1 MEMKRL
7 LAKKE
12 TYIKNKRIFP
22 KKEKLYVQLIVFLMN
37 LEYEYIIIILKIKQR
52 RKESGGTKHE

>member
-1 MEMKRL
+1 
-7 LAKKE
+7 LAKRNVCKK
-12 TYIKNKRIFP
+12 IKRIFH

>member
-22 KKEKLYVQLIVFLMN
+22 KKEKLYVQSIVNLMRFK
-37 LEYEYIIIILKIKQR
+37 YKYIIIILKIKQK
-52 RKESGGTKHE
+52 KEKKVEEKP

>member
-22 KKEKLYVQLIVFLMN
+22 KKEKLYVQSIVFLMN
-37 LEYEYIIIILKIKQR
+37 FKYKYIIIILKIKQR

>member
-7 LAKKE
+7 LAKKG

-22 KKEKLYVQLIVFLMN
+22 KKEKLYVQSIVFLVN
-37 LEYEYIIIILKIKQR
+37 LKYKYIIIILKIKQR

>member
-1 MEMKRL
+1 MEMKRYWQ
-7 LAKKE
+7 KE
-12 TYIKNKRIFP
+12 TYVKKIKRIFH

-37 LEYEYIIIILKIKQR
+37 LKYEYIIIILKIKQR